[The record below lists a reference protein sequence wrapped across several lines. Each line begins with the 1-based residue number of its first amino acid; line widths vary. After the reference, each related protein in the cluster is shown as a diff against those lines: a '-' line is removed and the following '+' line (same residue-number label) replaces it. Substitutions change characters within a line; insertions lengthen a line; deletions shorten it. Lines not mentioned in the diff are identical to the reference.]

1 MKKIKWTQNKEI
13 MFGKIDDLVLFEII
27 TEEMQ
32 NNILQYVLYNEL
44 PVKEDG
50 IFIFNN
56 KNKDM
61 LIKKAELLYKT
72 FYEIIK

>member
-1 MKKIKWTQNKEI
+1 MKKIKWIQNKEI
-13 MFGKIDDLVLFEII
+13 MMGKIDSYVLFEII